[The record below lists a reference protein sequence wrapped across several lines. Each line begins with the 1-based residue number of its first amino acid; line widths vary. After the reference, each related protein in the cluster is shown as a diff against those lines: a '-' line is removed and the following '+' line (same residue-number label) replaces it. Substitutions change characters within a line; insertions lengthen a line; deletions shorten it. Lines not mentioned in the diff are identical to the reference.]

1 MAANE
6 PDADTFVT
14 TALRSTR
21 PVGGADGSLPHAT
34 PAPSTATNPSAAKIR
49 AVWDRAGACGVGLV
63 GIVVTARFPPVIGFF
78 AVQRLTTL

>member
-49 AVWDRAGACGVGLV
+49 AV
-63 GIVVTARFPPVIGFF
+63 
-78 AVQRLTTL
+78 